1 MGKGVWDGKRG
12 LQQRVKEK
20 ERRERKELKIGR
32 YRYKLKIEDRQ
43 KVSER
48 EINENVK
55 RC

>member
-1 MGKGVWDGKRG
+1 MRWKESEACNKELKRK
-12 LQQRVKEK
+12 REK
-20 ERRERKELKIGR
+20 ERRERKKLKICR